1 MGQSGQAGQWRWAW
15 SVSHCSGTDS
25 PASLVSCGLTPRGG
39 GPYRLYKGRGCPTC
53 NFTGVKGRLAVY
65 EILPVSREIRDLIIR
80 TASPSAIAKVAG
92 KQGMRTLREGALNKV
107 LEGLTTLEEALRVTS
122 D

>member
-1 MGQSGQAGQWRWAW
+1 M
-15 SVSHCSGTDS
+15 
-25 PASLVSCGLTPRGG
+25 
-39 GPYRLYKGRGCPTC
+39 
-53 NFTGVKGRLAVY
+53 KGRLAVY

-92 KQGMRTLREGALNKV
+92 EQGMRTLREGALNKV